1 MGQVLPFNNE
11 RREEDEGEI
20 VLNEKKPS
28 VELKPLKWS
37 ELLLLFGVPTILNLL
52 ACGVVIPFLDSQNIF
67 PIEISYFLSVGL
79 LVLAPMFF
87 GAINLTSK
95 EINSSKLKDIL
106 SRMRIKSL
114 SKTDIVWTV
123 GGFILLSLLSFLIA
137 SFVLPVFDVDA
148 SPFFFQNM
156 PLVEDH
162 LWIIYVWPLFF
173 FFNIFGE
180 EFYWRGYIQ
189 PRQELLNKK
198 FTWLIHGLL
207 WAFWHLPMG
216 LNLIYSAVPILFILP
231 GIVQIRK
238 NTTISII
245 IHFVFGAF
253 GFLVL
258 AFGLVH

>member
-1 MGQVLPFNNE
+1 M
-11 RREEDEGEI
+11 I
-20 VLNEKKPS
+20 LNKKKIS
-28 VELKPLKWS
+28 MEVKPLKWS
-37 ELLLLFGVPTILNLL
+37 ELVLLFGVPTILNLL
-52 ACGVVIPFLDSQNIF
+52 ACKVAIPFLNSQNIF

-79 LVLAPMFF
+79 LVLVPMFF
-87 GAINLTSK
+87 CAIYLTSK

-106 SRMRIKSL
+106 IRMRIISL
-114 SKTDIVWTV
+114 SKTDMVWTV
-123 GGFILLSLLSFLIA
+123 GGFILLSILSFLIA
-137 SFVLPVFDVDA
+137 SFVLPVFDINA
-148 SPFFFQNM
+148 NPFFFQNM
-156 PLVEDH
+156 PLDKIH
-162 LWIIYVWPLFF
+162 FWIIYVWPLFF

-189 PRQELLNKK
+189 PRQELLNKE

-207 WAFWHLPMG
+207 WAFWHFPMG

>member
-1 MGQVLPFNNE
+1 MNILKVITVNK
-11 RREEDEGEI
+11 
-20 VLNEKKPS
+20 V
-28 VELKPLKWS
+28 KPLKWS
-37 ELLLLFGVPTILNLL
+37 ELVLLFGVPTILNLL
-52 ACGVVIPFLDSQNIF
+52 ACRVAIPFLVSKKIF

-87 GAINLTSK
+87 GAIYLSSK
-95 EINSSKLKDIL
+95 EINSTKLKDIL
-106 SRMRIKSL
+106 SRMRVKSL
-114 SKTDIVWTV
+114 SKTDVIWTV
-123 GGFILLSLLSFLIA
+123 GGFIFLSLFSFLIA
-137 SFVLPVFDVDA
+137 NFLLPVFKVDA
-148 SPFFFQNM
+148 NPFFFRNM
-156 PLVEDH
+156 PLDENH
-162 LWIIYVWPLFF
+162 FWIIYVWPLFF

-180 EFYWRGYIQ
+180 ELYWRGYIQ

-198 FTWLIHGLL
+198 LTWLIHGVL

-216 LNLIYSAVPILFILP
+216 LNLIYSAAPIFFILP

-258 AFGLVH
+258 ALGLVH

>member
-1 MGQVLPFNNE
+1 LSNVN
-11 RREEDEGEI
+11 
-20 VLNEKKPS
+20 
-28 VELKPLKWS
+28 PLKWS
-37 ELLLLFGVPTILNLL
+37 GLLLLFGVPTFLNLL
-52 ACGVVIPFLDSQNIF
+52 ACRIAIPFLDSQKIF

-79 LVLAPMFF
+79 LVLVPMFF
-87 GAINLTSK
+87 GAVYLTSK

-106 SRMRIKSL
+106 YRMRIKSL
-114 SKTDIVWTV
+114 SKTDIAWTV
-123 GGFILLSLLSFLIA
+123 AGFIFLSLLSFLIA
-137 SFVLPVFDVDA
+137 KFILPVFDVDA
-148 SPFFFQNM
+148 NPFFFQNM
-156 PLVEDH
+156 PLDKNH
-162 LWIIYVWPLFF
+162 FWIIYIWPIFF

-207 WAFWHLPMG
+207 WTFWHLPMG
-216 LNLIYSAVPILFILP
+216 LNLIYSAVPIFFILP

-258 AFGLVH
+258 ALGLVH

>member
-1 MGQVLPFNNE
+1 MSNV
-11 RREEDEGEI
+11 
-20 VLNEKKPS
+20 
-28 VELKPLKWS
+28 KPLKWS
-37 ELLLLFGVPTILNLL
+37 GLLLLFGVPTFLNLL
-52 ACGVVIPFLDSQNIF
+52 ACRIAIPFLDSQKIF
-67 PIEISYFLSVGL
+67 PIEMSYFLSVGL
-79 LVLAPMFF
+79 LVLVPMFF
-87 GAINLTSK
+87 SAIYLTSK
-95 EINSSKLKDIL
+95 EINSSKLKEIL
-106 SRMRIKSL
+106 NRMRIKSL
-114 SKTDIVWTV
+114 SKTDIIWTI

-137 SFVLPVFDVDA
+137 NFLLPVFNITA
-148 SPFFFQNM
+148 NPFFFQNM
-156 PLVEDH
+156 PLDEKH
-162 LWIIYVWPLFF
+162 FWIIYIWPLFF

-189 PRQELLNKK
+189 PRQELLNKR

-253 GFLVL
+253 GFLAL
-258 AFGLVH
+258 ALGLVH